1 MRTRRIY
8 YAIAAVVLLG
18 IAFWVYHDQVVVVG

>member
-1 MRTRRIY
+1 MKTRKLY

-18 IAFWVYHDQVVVVG
+18 TAFWFWHQRAVG